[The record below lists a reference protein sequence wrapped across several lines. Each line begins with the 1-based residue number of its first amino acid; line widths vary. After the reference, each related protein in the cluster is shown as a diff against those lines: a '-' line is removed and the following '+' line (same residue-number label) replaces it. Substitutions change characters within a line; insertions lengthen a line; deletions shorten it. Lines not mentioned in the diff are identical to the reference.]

1 MFQSR
6 RDFLKAS
13 GLCVMA
19 GAAGYLG
26 TNQFVYGADEAP
38 VNIVKADGA
47 ADRQKPT
54 IVTIFLRGGA
64 DALNAI
70 VPYGDDGYYAART
83 RIALR
88 ADAATKGRNKGEVGV
103 IPIAKSKYFGVNH
116 R

>member
-1 MFQSR
+1 MFHSR

-26 TNQFVYGADEAP
+26 TEQFVYGADDTA
-38 VNIVKADGA
+38 VSVKAGS
-47 ADRQKPT
+47 ADSRQKAT

-64 DALNAI
+64 DALNAV
-70 VPYGDDGYYAART
+70 VPYGDDGYYQART

-88 ADAATKGRNKGEVGV
+88 VDAATKGRNKGEVSV
-103 IPIAKSKYFGVNH
+103 VPI
-116 R
+116 